1 MDISPAIPT
10 PRAGDPIT
18 AAWAAQIADA
28 INSSANPPERDG
40 AILSP
45 FGRAELTPLA
55 KTGGTAKMPMPF
67 DCVVMRPQGASSDK
81 LYIWLPDIASGEYV
95 VFDGKPLGPA
105 QGQSIGD
112 SDSAWV
118 EVGSVTNAA
127 TRFVYLTFHT
137 DANDEVDGWEV
148 EDTATAWNPQSG
160 GTGAQNEPPKVLL
173 ASYNIAADAP
183 VPSAG
188 TDNKW
193 PSGKHGL
200 VQFRHGTIELG
211 GGGEV
216 RLDTDE
222 SPGNPPGES
231 VNRYKA
237 SQSDPDDGAPLQL
250 RQFHDTSDVEA
261 TQGIGETG
269 SDTEPDALQVLFRK
283 KAPGSTPS
291 QRPKLVYVEALTGPF
306 WVKGADA
313 AQNWGESIKLGTP
326 ALGFIT
332 ISVTQ

>member
-67 DCVVMRPQGASSDK
+67 DCVVMRPQGASADK

-237 SQSDPDDGAPLQL
+237 SQSDPDDVAPLQL
-250 RQFHDTSDVEA
+250 RQFHDTSDVLPSVAGMDDTSSAQNAEDFH
-261 TQGIGETG
+261 ILLRETSNG
-269 SDTEPDALQVLFRK
+269 TASVRPRLEYAL
-283 KAPGSTPS
+283 AS
-291 QRPKLVYVEALTGPF
+291 TGPF
-306 WVKGADA
+306 WVKGATA
-313 AQNWGESIKLGTP
+313 TQNYAQSIKIGNPTT
-326 ALGFIT
+326 GYIT
-332 ISVTQ
+332 LTVA

>member
-40 AILSP
+40 AVLSP

-81 LYIWLPDIASGEYV
+81 LYIWLPDVASGEYV

-112 SDSAWV
+112 ADSAWV
-118 EVGSVTNAA
+118 EVGSVANAA
-127 TRFVYLTFHT
+127 TRFVYLKFHT
-137 DANDEVDGWEV
+137 DANDEVDGWEI
-148 EDTATAWNPQSG
+148 EDTGTAWNPQSG
-160 GTGAQNEPPKVLL
+160 GTGAQSDPPKVLL
-173 ASYNIAADAP
+173 ASYNIAADSSA
-183 VPSAG
+183 PSAG

-237 SQSDPDDGAPLQL
+237 HPSDPDEGAPLQL
-250 RQFHDTSDVEA
+250 RQFHDTSDVLPSVAGMDDTSGAQNAEDFHVLLR
-261 TQGIGETG
+261 ETSNG
-269 SDTEPDALQVLFRK
+269 TASV
-283 KAPGSTPS
+283 
-291 QRPKLVYVEALTGPF
+291 RPRLVYALASTGPF
-306 WVKGADA
+306 WVKGATA
-313 AQNWGESIKLGTP
+313 TQNYAQSIKIGNPTT
-326 ALGFIT
+326 GYIT
-332 ISVTQ
+332 LTVA

>member
-1 MDISPAIPT
+1 MDISPAVQSPKS
-10 PRAGDPIT
+10 GDPIT

-40 AILSP
+40 SVLSP
-45 FGRAELTPLA
+45 FGRAELPPLA
-55 KTGGTAKMPMPF
+55 KTGGTAKMKMPF
-67 DCVVMRPQGASSDK
+67 DCIIVRPQGASADK
-81 LYIWLPDIASGEYV
+81 LYIWLPDVASGEYV

-112 SDSAWV
+112 ADTAWV

-127 TRFVYLTFHT
+127 TRFVYLKFHT
-137 DANDEVDGWEV
+137 DANDEVDGWEI
-148 EDTATAWNPQSG
+148 EETGTAWNPQSG

-173 ASYNIAADAP
+173 ASYNIAADSP

-211 GGGEV
+211 SGGEV

-237 SQSDPDDGAPLQL
+237 SQSDPDEGAPIQL
-250 RQFHDTSDVEA
+250 RQFHDTSDVLASVAGMDDTSGAQNAEDFHVLLR
-261 TQGIGETG
+261 ETSNG
-269 SDTEPDALQVLFRK
+269 TASVRPRLEYAL
-283 KAPGSTPS
+283 AS
-291 QRPKLVYVEALTGPF
+291 TGPF
-306 WVKGADA
+306 WVKGADFRQNY
-313 AQNWGESIKLGTP
+313 AQSIRIGNPTT
-326 ALGFIT
+326 GYIT
-332 ISVTQ
+332 LTVA